1 MVDFLT
7 ISYDRDLK
15 KGIVDVYPSFR
26 IDKRNDLMTRGSDFY
41 AVWDEAQGLWS
52 TDENDVV
59 RMIDVE
65 LDKFVEEHQQEFA
78 GFKVKPRYMWSART
92 GSIDVFHKY
101 VKQQL
106 RDKYHQLDDK
116 LIFSNQTT
124 KKTDFASKKLDYP
137 LEEGSIDAYNKLMSV
152 LYTPEER
159 NKIEWAIGSI
169 VTGDS
174 AKLQK
179 FLVLYGAAGTGK
191 STVLNIIQQ
200 LFDGY
205 YAVFDAK
212 ALGSANA
219 SFALEPFKDNPLV
232 AIQHD
237 GDLSHIEDNTRLNS
251 LVSHELM
258 TVNEKFKS
266 AYSTRFKSF
275 LFLGTNK
282 PVRIT
287 DAKSGLIRRL
297 IDVSPTGDKIPLREY
312 RQLINQIGFELGP
325 IAYHCKEVYLSDPSK
340 YDEYVPLNMLAASND
355 FYNFIGDYF
364 MKYRDLSEGISLSEA
379 YQDYQEFCKAAN
391 VLYPY
396 SRRPFGEELKNYF
409 EEYKERYTLKDGTR
423 VRSYYIGFKT
433 DKFLEYNEI
442 EGESKKKKKGETWLQ
457 FKKQKSLLDD
467 ILKDCPAQY
476 ANADGQPSFKWD
488 NVTTLLK
495 DIDTSKLHYVR
506 GFPENHIVID
516 FDIPDEAGNKCY
528 EKNYEEASKWPQ
540 TYAELS
546 KSGAGIHL
554 HYIYRGD
561 PSQLSRVFDDHIEVK
576 VYTGKSSL
584 RRMLTKCND
593 IPIATISSGLPLKGE
608 KNVVDQNDFLNEK
621 GLRTFINRALDKEHH
636 GHTRPEI
643 DFIYSQLEKQYASG
657 REYDVSDLK
666 PDVLAFAA
674 ASTHQANYC
683 FNLVSKMHFKSE
695 PKQDIPVHNNKVEI
709 VNKDENGEPLILF
722 YDVEVF
728 PNLLLINY
736 KAPGRTQPVIRMINP
751 QPEEVRDLFQFRL
764 IGFNCRRYDNHIL
777 WARANDYSIEDIY
790 KVSQRI
796 VNNDRSVFFGQA
808 YNLSYT
814 DIYDFSSK
822 KQSLKKWEIEIS
834 RLYQEAAKRIKNG
847 EDYKKV
853 NKDIGVNV
861 SEELA
866 AAYKAGVLDGSL
878 NHVELGLPWDEPVPE
893 EKWEQ
898 VAEYCDNDVI
908 STEALFDHLQGDW
921 RARQILADIAG
932 ATCNTPTNQLTQRIV
947 FGWDKEPWKQFN
959 YRKLGGNNQLDIKL
973 SSAEHPN
980 VVDPSK
986 HPDWCDEFT
995 QFNIDGLPI
1004 FPGYEFIAGKST
1016 YRGEEVG
1023 EGGWVYSKPGMYGR
1037 SVSFD
1042 VASMHPSTI
1051 KHNNFF
1057 GPYTKNFND
1066 ILETRIAIKHGD
1078 YESAKG
1084 KFGGKLDKYLTDKDI
1099 AKDLAQ
1105 ALKIAINAVY
1115 GQTMM
1120 PDKYGNPFRDPRNID
1135 NFVAKCGALFM
1146 VNLKNMVE
1154 EAGFNVFHV
1163 KTDSIKVENPTPE
1176 LQKKIEDYG
1185 KLYGYNFE
1193 VESVFDRICL
1203 LNDAVYICKMADD
1216 SPEDPGEWHGT
1227 GAQVKEDR
1235 SPYAFKTLFSKEPI
1249 EFDDM
1254 CETKSVDTALYL
1266 DFNEGLP
1273 EGEHNYK
1280 FVGKVGRFTPMQK
1293 GCGAGVLLRQG
1304 KDKNGDIKY
1313 DAATGSKGYLWME
1326 SELVH
1331 TLHLEDKIDRSY
1343 YQKQV
1348 DDLVET
1354 ISKFGDFEAFTS
1366 DVDLNKRK
1374 MEIKK
1379 AEADLID
1386 ALEEP
1391 SPF

>member
-1 MVDFLT
+1 MIDFLT
-7 ISYDRDLK
+7 ISYDKDLK
-15 KGIVDVYPSFR
+15 KGVVDVYPSFR

-52 TDENDVV
+52 TDELTVI
-59 RMIDVE
+59 RMVDQE
-65 LDKFVEEHQQEFA
+65 LDKFVIEHEQEFA
-78 GFKVKPRYMWSART
+78 GFKVKPRYMWAART

-106 RDKYHQLDDK
+106 RDRYHSLDDK
-116 LIFSNQTT
+116 LTFSNQVT
-124 KKTDFASKKLDYP
+124 KKTDYASKKLEYP
-137 LEEGSIDAYNKLMSV
+137 LEDGSIQAYNTLMDV
-152 LYTPEER
+152 LYSPEER

-169 VTGDS
+169 VVGDS
-174 AKLQK
+174 TTLQK

-205 YAVFDAK
+205 YSVFDAK

-275 LFLGTNK
+275 LFMGTNK

-297 IDVSPTGDKIPLREY
+297 IDVTPTGEKVPLREY
-312 RQLINQIGFELGP
+312 RQLMNQIGFELGP
-325 IAYHCKEVYLSDPSK
+325 IAYHCKEVYLDDPLK
-340 YDEYVPLNMLAASND
+340 YDEYIPTSMLAASND

-364 MKYRDLSEGISLSEA
+364 MKYKNLEEGISIADA
-379 YQDYQEFCKAAN
+379 YKDYKDFCTMAN
-391 VLYPY
+391 VSYPY
-396 SRRPFGEELKNYF
+396 SRRQFGEELKNYF
-409 EEYKERYTLKDGTR
+409 DEYKERYTLKDGTR
-423 VRSYYIGFKT
+423 VRSYYIGFKV
-433 DKFLEYNEI
+433 DKFQEFGSSEDDR
-442 EGESKKKKKGETWLQ
+442 KQPKKGGWLQ
-457 FKKQKSLLDD
+457 FKKQKSLLDEMF
-467 ILKDCPAQY
+467 KDCPAQL
-476 ANADGQPSFKWD
+476 ASDEGQPSFKWD
-488 NVTTLLK
+488 NVTTTLK
-495 DIDTSKLHYVR
+495 DIRTSELHYVR

-516 FDIPDEAGNKCY
+516 FDIPDEDGNKCY
-528 EKNYEEASKWPQ
+528 EKNYEEACKWPQ

-546 KSGAGIHL
+546 KSGEGIHL

-561 PSQLSRVFDDHIEVK
+561 PTKLSRIYDDHIEVK

-584 RRMLTKCND
+584 RRKLTKCND
-593 IPIATISSGLPLKGE
+593 IPVATISSGLPLKGE

-643 DFIYSQLEKQYASG
+643 DFIYAQLEKQYASG
-657 REYDVSDLK
+657 REYDVTDLK
-666 PDVLAFAA
+666 PDIIAFALG
-674 ASTHQANYC
+674 SSHQATYC
-683 FNLVSKMHFKSE
+683 INLVNKMHFKSE
-695 PKQDIPVHNNKVEI
+695 TKTDIPKHNNKVE
-709 VNKDENGEPLILF
+709 VAEKDENGEPLILF

-736 KAPGRTQPVIRMINP
+736 KPPGETVPVIRMINP
-751 QPEEVRDLFQFRL
+751 QPEEVRELFKYRL

-777 WARANDYSIEDIY
+777 WARANDYSLAEIY
-790 KVSQRI
+790 NVSQRI
-796 VNNDRSVFFGQA
+796 VGNDRNVFFPQA

-822 KQSLKKWEIEIS
+822 KQSLKKWEIELGIS
-834 RLYQEAAKRIKNG
+834 
-847 EDYKKV
+847 
-853 NKDIGVNV
+853 
-861 SEELA
+861 
-866 AAYKAGVLDGSL
+866 
-878 NHVELGLPWDEPVPE
+878 HVELGLPWDEPVPE
-893 EKWEQ
+893 EQWEK

-908 STEALFDHLQGDW
+908 STEALFNHLTGDW

-932 ATCNTPTNQLTQRIV
+932 ATVNTPTNQLTQRIV
-947 FGWDKEPWKQFN
+947 FGWDKEPWRQFN
-959 YRKLGGNNQLDIKL
+959 YRKLGEVKDI
-973 SSAEHPN
+973 
-980 VVDPSK
+980 DPSK
-986 HPDWCDEFT
+986 HPEWCDEFT
-995 QFNIDGLPI
+995 QFNSDGLPI
-1004 FPGYEFIAGKST
+1004 FPGYEFAAGKSV

-1037 SVSFD
+1037 SISFD

-1051 KHNNFF
+1051 KHNNLF

-1099 AKDLAQ
+1099 AKTLSQ

-1154 EAGFNVFHV
+1154 AEGFNVFHV

-1193 VESVFDRICL
+1193 VESIFDRICL

-1227 GAQVKEDR
+1227 GAQVKEET
-1235 SPYAFKTLFSKEPI
+1235 SPYVFKTLFSKAPI
-1249 EFDDM
+1249 EFNDM

-1266 DFNEGLP
+1266 DFNEGL
-1273 EGEHNYK
+1273 EDGEHNYK
-1280 FVGKVGRFTPMQK
+1280 FIGKVGRFTPMKK
-1293 GCGAGVLLRQG
+1293 GCGAGILLRQG
-1304 KDKNGDIKY
+1304 KDKQGNVKY
-1313 DAATGSKGYLWME
+1313 DAATGTKGYLWME
-1326 SELVH
+1326 SEVVQS
-1331 TLHLEDKIDRSY
+1331 LHLEEYIDRSY
-1343 YQKQV
+1343 YNKQV
-1348 DDLVET
+1348 DSLIED
-1354 ISKFGDFEAFTS
+1354 ISKFGDFEAFAGVETEKS
-1366 DVDLNKRK
+1366 KRK
-1374 MEIKK
+1374 KDIQK
-1379 AEADLID
+1379 AEQEFID
-1386 ALEEP
+1386 CLDDEC
-1391 SPF
+1391 PF

>member
-59 RMIDVE
+59 HMIDIE

-116 LIFSNQTT
+116 IIFSNQTT
-124 KKTDFASKKLDYP
+124 KKTDFASKKLAYP
-137 LEEGSIDAYNKLMSV
+137 LEEGSIEAYDTLMNV

-174 AKLQK
+174 SKLQK

-200 LFDGY
+200 LFEGY

-312 RQLINQIGFELGP
+312 RQLMNQIGFELGP
-325 IAYHCKEVYLSDPSK
+325 IAYHCKEVYLADPSK

-364 MKYRDLSEGISLSEA
+364 MKYRDLAEGVSLSEA

-409 EEYKERYTLKDGTR
+409 DEYKERYTLRDGTR
-423 VRSYYIGFKT
+423 VRSYYIGFKS

-442 EGESKKKKKGETWLQ
+442 EGESKKKKKGETWLL
-457 FKKQKSLLDD
+457 FRKQKSILDD
-467 ILKDCPAQY
+467 ILKDCPAQL

-488 NVTTLLK
+488 NVTTTLK
-495 DIDTSKLHYVR
+495 DIDTSELHYVR

-516 FDIPDEAGNKCY
+516 FDIPDENGNKSF

-554 HYIYRGD
+554 HYIYRGNAPD
-561 PSQLSRVFDDHIEVK
+561 LSRVYDDHIEVK
-576 VYTGKSSL
+576 VFTGKSSL
-584 RRMLTKCND
+584 RRKLTKCNNLQ
-593 IPIATISSGLPLKGE
+593 IATISSGLPLKGE

-695 PKQDIPVHNNKVEI
+695 PKQDIPIHNNKVEI
-709 VNKDENGEPLILF
+709 VEKDENGESLILF

-736 KAPGRTQPVIRMINP
+736 KAPGTDNPVIRMINP
-751 QPEEVRDLFQFRL
+751 QPDEVRDLFKFRL

-777 WARANDYSIEDIY
+777 WARANGYSLEDIY

-822 KQSLKKWEIEIS
+822 KQSLKKWEIELGIS
-834 RLYQEAAKRIKNG
+834 
-847 EDYKKV
+847 
-853 NKDIGVNV
+853 
-861 SEELA
+861 
-866 AAYKAGVLDGSL
+866 
-878 NHVELGLPWDEPVPE
+878 HVELGLPWDEPVPE

-908 STEALFDHLQGDW
+908 STEALFYHLAGDW

-932 ATCNTPTNQLTQRIV
+932 ATVNTPTNQLTQRIV
-947 FGWDKEPWKQFN
+947 FGWEKEPWKQFN
-959 YRKLGGNNQLDIKL
+959 YRKLGDI
-973 SSAEHPN
+973 
-980 VVDPSK
+980 SK
-986 HPDWCDEFT
+986 IDETKHLPWCDEFT
-995 QFNIDGLPI
+995 QFDSNGLPI
-1004 FPGYEFIAGKST
+1004 FPGYEFVAGKST

-1037 SVSFD
+1037 AVSFD

-1099 AKDLAQ
+1099 AKDLSQ

-1120 PDKYGNPFRDPRNID
+1120 PDKYGNPFRDPHNID

-1154 EAGFNVFHV
+1154 EEGFNVIHI

-1185 KLYGYNFE
+1185 RLYGYNFE
-1193 VESVFDRICL
+1193 VESIFDRICL

-1216 SPEDPGEWHGT
+1216 SPEDPGKWHGT
-1227 GAQVKEDR
+1227 GAQVKEEK

-1280 FVGKVGRFTPMQK
+1280 FVGKVGRFTPMK
-1293 GCGAGVLLRQG
+1293 AGCGAGVLVRQG
-1304 KDKNGDIKY
+1304 KDKEGNVKY
-1313 DAATGSKGYLWME
+1313 DSASGAKGYLWME
-1326 SELVH
+1326 SEVVRS
-1331 TLHLEDKIDRSY
+1331 LHLEKYIDRSY

-1348 DDLVET
+1348 DDLVDT

-1374 MEIKK
+1374 TDIKK
-1379 AEADLID
+1379 AEAEFMD
-1386 ALEEP
+1386 ALNEGETN
-1391 SPF
+1391 PF

>member
-1 MVDFLT
+1 MIDFLT
-7 ISYDRDLK
+7 VSYDKDLK
-15 KGIVDVYPSFR
+15 KGIVDIYPEFR

-41 AVWDEAQGLWS
+41 AVWDEARGLWS
-52 TDENDVV
+52 TDELDVV
-59 RMIDVE
+59 SMVDTE
-65 LDKFVEEHQQEFA
+65 LDKFAEEHSQEFA
-78 GFKVKPRYMWSART
+78 GFKIKKRYMRYSRS

-106 RDKYHQLDDK
+106 RDRYHILDEK
-116 LIFSNQTT
+116 LIFSNQVT
-124 KKTDFASKKLDYP
+124 KKTDFASKTLDYP
-137 LEEGSIDAYNKLMSV
+137 LEEGSIEAYDTLMNV
-152 LYTPEER
+152 LYSPEER

-169 VTGDS
+169 VAGES
-174 AKLQK
+174 VKLQK

-200 LFDGY
+200 MFDGY
-205 YAVFDAK
+205 YSVFDAK
-212 ALGSANA
+212 ALGSANN

-266 AYSTRFKSF
+266 TYSNRFKCF

-297 IDVSPTGDKIPLREY
+297 IDVSPTGNKVPLREY

-325 IAYHCKEVYLSDPSK
+325 IAYHCKQVYLDDPTK
-340 YDEYVPLNMLAASND
+340 YDEYVPTSMLAASND
-355 FYNFIGDYF
+355 FYNYISDYF
-364 MKYRDLSEGISLSEA
+364 MKYRDLTEGISLSEA
-379 YQDYQEFCKAAN
+379 YEDYKEFCKVAN

-409 EEYKERYTLKDGTR
+409 EEYKDRFTLKDGTR
-423 VRSYYIGFKT
+423 VRSYYIGFLS
-433 DKFLEYNEI
+433 DKFLEYGEI
-442 EGESKKKKKGETWLQ
+442 EGESKKKPKKGSWLQ

-467 ILKDCPAQY
+467 LFKDCPAQY
-476 ANADGQPSFKWD
+476 ANADGQPSLKWD
-488 NVTTLLK
+488 NVTTKLQ
-495 DIDTSKLHYVR
+495 DIRTSELHFVR
-506 GFPENHIVID
+506 GFPVNHIVID
-516 FDIPDEAGNKCY
+516 FDIPDEEGNKCY

-561 PSQLSRVFDDHIEVK
+561 PLKLSRVFDDHIEVK
-576 VYTGKSSL
+576 VFTGKSSL
-584 RRMLTKCND
+584 RRLLTKCND
-593 IPIATISSGLPLKGE
+593 IPVATISSGLPLKGE

-695 PKQDIPVHNNKVEI
+695 PKQDIPEHNNTVTMEKR
-709 VNKDENGEPLILF
+709 DENGEPLMLF

-736 KAPGRTQPVIRMINP
+736 KAPGETNPVIRMINP
-751 QPEEVRDLFQFRL
+751 QPDEVRALFDFRL
-764 IGFNCRRYDNHIL
+764 VGFNCRRYDNHIL
-777 WARANDYSIEDIY
+777 WARANNYSLEDIY

-796 VNNDRSVFFGQA
+796 VGNDRSVFFGQA

-822 KQSLKKWEIEIS
+822 KQSLKKWEIELGIS
-834 RLYQEAAKRIKNG
+834 
-847 EDYKKV
+847 
-853 NKDIGVNV
+853 
-861 SEELA
+861 
-866 AAYKAGVLDGSL
+866 
-878 NHVELGLPWDEPVPE
+878 HVELGLPWDEPVPE
-893 EKWEQ
+893 EQWEQ

-908 STEALFDHLQGDW
+908 STEALFYHLKGDW

-932 ATCNTPTNQLTQRIV
+932 ATVNTPTNQLTQRIV

-959 YRKLGGNNQLDIKL
+959 YRKLGDVSKID
-973 SSAEHPN
+973 ET
-980 VVDPSK
+980 K

-995 QFNIDGLPI
+995 QFNSDGLPI
-1004 FPGYEFIAGKST
+1004 FPGYEYVAGKST

-1023 EGGWVYSKPGMYGR
+1023 EGGWVFSKPGIYER
-1037 SVSFD
+1037 SISFD

-1051 KHNNFF
+1051 RQNNFF

-1066 ILETRIAIKHGD
+1066 ILETRINIKHGE
-1078 YESAKG
+1078 YEKCKG

-1099 AKDLAQ
+1099 AKDLSQ

-1154 EAGFNVFHV
+1154 EEGFTVIHV

-1185 KLYGYNFE
+1185 KLYGYTFE
-1193 VESVFDRICL
+1193 IESIFDRICL

-1216 SPEDPGEWHGT
+1216 SPEDPGKWHGT
-1227 GAQVKEDR
+1227 GAQVKEET
-1235 SPYAFKTLFSKEPI
+1235 SPYVFKTLFSKEPI

-1266 DFNEGLP
+1266 DFNEDLP

-1280 FVGKVGRFTPMQK
+1280 FVGKVGRFTPIQK
-1293 GCGAGVLLRQG
+1293 GWGAGVLLRQS
-1304 KDKNGDIKY
+1304 KDKDGNIKY
-1313 DAATGSKGYLWME
+1313 DAATGTKGYLWME
-1326 SELVH
+1326 SEVVKSV
-1331 TLHLEDKIDRSY
+1331 HLEDKIDRSY
-1343 YQKQV
+1343 YNKQV
-1348 DDLVET
+1348 DDLIED
-1354 ISKFGDFEAFTS
+1354 ISKFGDFEAFASS
-1366 DVDLNKRK
+1366 DIPKTRK
-1374 MEIKK
+1374 DDIKE
-1379 AEADLID
+1379 AEAAFLDS
-1386 ALEEP
+1386 LEEP

>member
-7 ISYDRDLK
+7 VSYDKDMK
-15 KGIVDVYPSFR
+15 KGVVDIYPAFR
-26 IDKRNDLMTRGSDFY
+26 IDKRTDLMTRGSDFY

-52 TDENDVV
+52 TDELDVI
-59 RMIDVE
+59 RMVDTE
-65 LDKFVEEHQQEFA
+65 LDKFAQEHNQEFA
-78 GFKVKPRYMWSART
+78 GFKVKIRYMWSART

-106 RDKYHQLDDK
+106 RDRYHTLDEK

-124 KKTDFASKKLDYP
+124 KKTDFASKTLDYP
-137 LEEGSIDAYNKLMSV
+137 LEEGSIEAYETLMNT
-152 LYTPEER
+152 LYSPEER

-169 VTGDS
+169 VAGDS
-174 AKLQK
+174 GKLQK

-205 YAVFDAK
+205 YSVFDAK
-212 ALGSANA
+212 ALGSANN

-266 AYSTRFKSF
+266 TYSNRFKCF

-297 IDVSPTGDKIPLREY
+297 IDVSPTGNKVSLREY
-312 RQLINQIGFELGP
+312 RQLMNQIGFELGP
-325 IAYHCKEVYLSDPSK
+325 IAYHCKQVYLEDPLK
-340 YDEYVPLNMLAASND
+340 YDEYVPTSMLAASND
-355 FYNFIGDYF
+355 FYNYIGDYF
-364 MKYRDLSEGISLSEA
+364 MKYKDLEDGISRADA
-379 YQDYQEFCKAAN
+379 YKDYNDFCKAAN
-391 VLYPY
+391 VAYPY
-396 SRRPFGEELKNYF
+396 SLRQFGEELKNYF
-409 EEYKERYTLKDGTR
+409 AEFKERYTLKDGTR
-423 VRSYYIGFKT
+423 VRSYYSGFLT
-433 DKFLEYNEI
+433 DKFLEYGEI
-442 EGESKKKKKGETWLQ
+442 EGESKKKSKKGTWLQ
-457 FKKQKSLLDD
+457 FKKQKSLLDEMF
-467 ILKDCPAQY
+467 KDCQAQY
-476 ANADGQPSFKWD
+476 ANSEGQPSFKWD
-488 NVTTLLK
+488 NVTTTLK
-495 DIDTSKLHYVR
+495 DIRTSELHYVR

-516 FDIPDEAGNKCY
+516 FDIPDENGNKCY
-528 EKNYEEASKWPQ
+528 DKNYEEASQWPR

-561 PSQLSRVFDDHIEVK
+561 PSKLSRVFDDHIEIK
-576 VYTGKSSL
+576 VFSGKSSL
-584 RRMLTKCND
+584 RRKLTKCND
-593 IPIATISSGLPLKGE
+593 IPVAFISSNLPLKGE

-621 GLRTFINRALDKEHH
+621 GLRTFIMRALNKEHH

-674 ASTHQANYC
+674 GSTNQANYC

-695 PKQDIPVHNNKVEI
+695 PKTDIPEHNNKVEI
-709 VNKDENGEPLILF
+709 SNKDKNGEPLILF

-736 KAPGRTQPVIRMINP
+736 KAPGEDQPVIRMINP
-751 QPEEVRDLFQFRL
+751 QPDEVRDLFQFRL

-777 WARANDYSIEDIY
+777 WARANGYSLTDIY
-790 KVSQRI
+790 NVSQRI
-796 VNNDRSVFFGQA
+796 VGNDRSVFFGQA

-822 KQSLKKWEIEIS
+822 KQSLKKWEIEMTGIERDQIRQAKEMLSSGVAKEDIAKKFDWTIS
-834 RLYQEAAKRIKNG
+834 ALEKRLSPSYT
-847 EDYKKV
+847 
-853 NKDIGVNV
+853 
-861 SEELA
+861 S
-866 AAYKAGVLDGSL
+866 SFS
-878 NHVELGLPWDEPVPE
+878 HVELGLPWDEPVPE
-893 EKWEQ
+893 EQWEQ

-908 STEALFDHLQGDW
+908 STEALFYHLKGDW

-932 ATCNTPTNQLTQRIV
+932 ATPNTPTNQLTQRIV

-959 YRKLGGNNQLDIKL
+959 YRKLGDI
-973 SSAEHPN
+973 
-980 VVDPSK
+980 SK
-986 HPDWCDEFT
+986 IDETKHLPWLDEFT
-995 QFNIDGLPI
+995 QFDENGLPI
-1004 FPGYEFIAGKST
+1004 FPGYEFVNGKST

-1023 EGGWVYSKPGMYGR
+1023 EGGWVFSKPGMYGR
-1037 SVSFD
+1037 TVSFD

-1051 KHNNFF
+1051 KHNNLF

-1066 ILETRIAIKHGD
+1066 ILDTRIAIKHGD
-1078 YESAKG
+1078 YDKAKG
-1084 KFGGKLDKYLTDKDI
+1084 KFGGKLDKYLNDKDI
-1099 AKDLAQ
+1099 AKDLSQ

-1154 EAGFNVFHV
+1154 DNGFNVIHI
-1163 KTDSIKVENPTPE
+1163 KTDSIKVENPNE
-1176 LQKKIEDYG
+1176 EIAKKIEEYG
-1185 KLYGYNFE
+1185 QLYGYTFE
-1193 VESVFDRICL
+1193 VEDIFEKICL
-1203 LNDAVYICKMADD
+1203 MNDAVYIAKLAKD
-1216 SPEDPGEWHGT
+1216 SPDHPGEWYGK
-1227 GAQVKEDR
+1227 GAQVKEES
-1235 SPYAFKTLFSKEPI
+1235 SPYVFKKLFSKQPI
-1249 EFDDM
+1249 EFEDM
-1254 CETKSVDTALYL
+1254 CETMSVDTALYL

-1273 EGEHNYK
+1273 EGEHNYR
-1280 FVGKVGRFTPMQK
+1280 FIGKVGRFTPMQK
-1293 GCGAGVLLRQG
+1293 GWGAGVLLRQG
-1304 KDKNGDIKY
+1304 KDKEGNVKY
-1313 DAATGSKGYLWME
+1313 DSASGAKGYLWME
-1326 SELVH
+1326 SEVVQS
-1331 TLHLEDKIDRSY
+1331 LHLEEHIDRSY
-1343 YQKQV
+1343 YNKQV
-1348 DDLVET
+1348 DDLIED
-1354 ISKFGDFEAFTS
+1354 ISKFGDFEAFAS
-1366 DVDLNKRK
+1366 DDDPADRK
-1374 MEIKK
+1374 ADIQK
-1379 AEADLID
+1379 AEAELLDS
-1386 ALEEP
+1386 LEEP